1 MDTQQAKRLKEL
13 EKKNERLRE
22 NGYYE
27 SFNSRMRDE
36 FLNGEIF
43 GSLREAEVLTKHW
56 VEHYNTIRSHSSLR
70 GRAPQTI
77 IPA

>member
-43 GSLREAEVLTKHW
+43 GSLREAEVLTIHW
-56 VEHYNTIRSHSSLR
+56 VDYYNNIRPHSSLR